1 MQESHT
7 RKRQARCRSERILNA
22 ALEIFCEKGLE
33 DTSIEDIA
41 LRAQVGPA
49 TIYRY
54 FNNKAELAIQSGI
67 TYWQNISQKYV
78 NILELDNFQCL
89 SGYEQMDQIFDIF
102 VKIFDEEYLFLKFLL
117 EFDIF
122 VQKYQI
128 SQEKLAIYENCIL
141 NLKPYVTDALE
152 KGLSDHSL
160 NFPWTVD
167 EVYFS
172 ITHAMLSLM
181 QKLAAHG
188 HLLHSD
194 ERVKLILQIQITKEL
209 LLRGLK
215 QEVNLT

>member
-7 RKRQARCRSERILNA
+7 RKRQAQCRSKRILDA
-22 ALEIFCEKGLE
+22 ALKVFCEKGLE
-33 DTSIEDIA
+33 DASIEDIA

-67 TYWQNISQKYV
+67 AYWQKISQKYV
-78 NILELDNFQCL
+78 NLLELDDFQCR
-89 SGYEQMDQIFDIF
+89 SGYEQMEQIFDIF

-128 SQEKLAIYENCIL
+128 SQEKLTAYENFIL
-141 NLKPYVTDALE
+141 NLKPYMTNALE

-160 NFPWTVD
+160 HFPWTVD

-181 QKLAAHG
+181 QKLATHG

-194 ERVKLILQIQITKEL
+194 ERVKLTLQIQITKEL
-209 LLRGLK
+209 LLKGLK
-215 QEVNLT
+215 QEVNII